1 MRTLLKFK
9 TSDEGCLVRYEQS
22 RDGGEPDTITLESMD
37 GPATAL
43 TGALKAMAAHLLAI
57 CEMPATMEKDVT
69 IIGVTITH
77 NEETGR
83 GIVITG
89 LRKLKKIDAPLVLN
103 SPHTTEIGYQCN
115 DSLNELERQVFAYVD
130 GARRQYVLPF
140 PDREVAHARN

>member
-9 TSDEGCLVRYEQS
+9 TSDEGCLVKYEQS

-37 GPATAL
+37 GPAAGL
-43 TGALKAMAAHLLAI
+43 MAALKGMAVHLLSI
-57 CEMPATMEKDVT
+57 CEMPMAMEKDIT

-89 LRKLKKIDAPLVLN
+89 LRKLKRSDAPLVLN
-103 SPHTTEIGYQCN
+103 SPHTTDFNHLCAE
-115 DSLNELERQVFAYVD
+115 SLEELEKQAFAYVD
-130 GARRQYVLPF
+130 GTRQQFVLPF
-140 PDREVAHARN
+140 PEREVAQGRN